1 MAKRYEFKQDRQ
13 GTGFFSKLYLTPKQR
28 RSILRWGLYALL
40 LLVLSVVQDVML
52 CRIRVYGATTDLV
65 PCGIILICVLEGAQ
79 KSCIFALIA
88 SAVFLFAGGAPGPYS
103 MVFLTGMAIMAAI
116 FREAYL
122 QRGMGAHLVCVAL
135 TLTLYMLLNFAMGLF
150 LRLTLPGRIWGFLL
164 SAAMTMPVA
173 LILHPICTSIEAMGG
188 NTWKE

>member
-88 SAVFLFAGGAPGPYS
+88 SAVFLFAGGALSP
-103 MVFLTGMAIMAAI
+103 
-116 FREAYL
+116 
-122 QRGMGAHLVCVAL
+122 
-135 TLTLYMLLNFAMGLF
+135 
-150 LRLTLPGRIWGFLL
+150 LRPRSPAGF
-164 SAAMTMPVA
+164 
-173 LILHPICTSIEAMGG
+173 HP
-188 NTWKE
+188 